1 MAGGGAGGAMAPPLL
16 LRPVGKLSM
25 LSEIVK
31 VVDGGGG
38 GGEGRFKMLSSGK
51 FFGLSEKIFGLPEKY
66 CPWPPLKHW
75 SHGATGIIIYAK
87 TIGRLRLGDFKLI

>member
-1 MAGGGAGGAMAPPLL
+1 
-16 LRPVGKLSM
+16 M

-38 GGEGRFKMLSSGK
+38 GGVRFKMLSSGK

-75 SHGATGIIIYAK
+75 SHGATADRNVRSGKARTK
-87 TIGRLRLGDFKLI
+87 ADRKRSD

>member
-1 MAGGGAGGAMAPPLL
+1 MGGWNISNLYDYFFKIFCGGGGMFSGHKIFFRTYYIGFIRPLLMRSDSDSGAGGHGHPPL

-38 GGEGRFKMLSSGK
+38 V
-51 FFGLSEKIFGLPEKY
+51 
-66 CPWPPLKHW
+66 
-75 SHGATGIIIYAK
+75 
-87 TIGRLRLGDFKLI
+87 

>member
-1 MAGGGAGGAMAPPLL
+1 MLSSGKNFDLPEKVFSLM

-38 GGEGRFKMLSSGK
+38 GGRFKMSSSGK
-51 FFGLSEKIFGLPEKY
+51 ISSISSTFEF
-66 CPWPPLKHW
+66 
-75 SHGATGIIIYAK
+75 
-87 TIGRLRLGDFKLI
+87 TI